1 MKYLKS
7 QGADGNPL
15 AWIYHE
21 DNTYGLY
28 YFVLTDLGSLFCSGP
43 FTIPLVTYML
53 VQIDIEWWE
62 HETIICQID
71 VMTNV
76 TLQKQQ
82 NRTTTPLT
90 DRPRSAKKR
99 SQSVSQSVSPSQ
111 PTSKKIENHH
121 IIAATQQ
128 PGTSQQQRRYVVIW
142 GNITIH
148 ICFHLLG
155 QAVGISMKS
164 WIKPAS
170 NPVSQIPTQLFATHN
185 ATGQRAASK
194 RTPRN
199 SSNQTDQPINQSST
213 HPSTHLRLST
223 APWFSSST
231 RARLPACLHACVT
244 V

>member
-99 SQSVSQSVSPSQ
+99 SQSVSQSVPANKQEDRKPS
-111 PTSKKIENHH
+111 H
-121 IIAATQQ
+121 
-128 PGTSQQQRRYVVIW
+128 
-142 GNITIH
+142 
-148 ICFHLLG
+148 
-155 QAVGISMKS
+155 
-164 WIKPAS
+164 
-170 NPVSQIPTQLFATHN
+170 
-185 ATGQRAASK
+185 
-194 RTPRN
+194 N
-199 SSNQTDQPINQSST
+199 SSNTATWHITTTEAVRGN
-213 HPSTHLRLST
+213 LREYNNSYL
-223 APWFSSST
+223 FSSARPSRGDINEVMNQASQQPSQSDTNST
-231 RARLPACLHACVT
+231 LCNAQRNRAAGSQQTNAS
-244 V
+244 